1 MHWFAIFGFITAVI
15 GTAMILWRVPC
26 AGASCELSPILDNV
40 SEVRSDAG
48 HKPPQL
54 VESMRACQTT
64 LEELQQQK
72 QQLDY
77 RLQKLDEMIEASDR
91 EIIRFQEQVS
101 LMEQLRST
109 EITDSE
115 KDMLSWL
122 RAGGYPPEEI
132 ARLTARTLEDYD
144 RSA

>member
-1 MHWFAIFGFITAVI
+1 MHWFAIFGVITAFI
-15 GTAMILWRVPC
+15 GTAIIIWRMPC
-26 AGASCELSPILDNV
+26 AGASCELSHLVDYAP
-40 SEVRSDAG
+40 EVRSDAAR
-48 HKPPQL
+48 KPPQL
-54 VESMRACQTT
+54 VESMRACQTA

-109 EITDSE
+109 EITDAE